1 MNVRFRAET
10 QPLVSNSA
18 DFAAAKEYIAR
29 HLTMTGENK
38 PLVAILGAGSW
49 GTALAIL
56 LARNAYP
63 TKLWGHE
70 RNELERLERERENN
84 QYLPGI
90 DFPEALHVEH
100 DLVELARAAN
110 NILIA
115 TPSHAFR
122 AVVEQLKPHVA
133 PSAIVAWATKGLE
146 PGSGKL
152 LHRVAREVL
161 SDDIMIGVV
170 SGPTFAREVATGLPT
185 AFTVA
190 AGDENVAERIAS
202 WLRNERTRVY
212 TSRDIAG
219 VQLGGAIKNVMAIA
233 AGISDGLGFGANARA
248 GLITRGLAE
257 LARLGV
263 AMGGKRETFM
273 GLAGAGDLILT
284 CTDNLSRNRRV
295 GLGLGEGRKL
305 PDILT
310 ELGQEAE
317 GVATARELYALAKR
331 MDVDMPITEQVYRVL
346 YEDCSPQQAVEALL
360 SREPR
365 KE

>member
-1 MNVRFRAET
+1 
-10 QPLVSNSA
+10 
-18 DFAAAKEYIAR
+18 
-29 HLTMTGENK
+29 MTGENK

-56 LARNAYP
+56 LARNGYRAR
-63 TKLWGHE
+63 LWGHE
-70 RNELERLERERENN
+70 RSKLERLGRERENS

-90 DFPEALHVEH
+90 AFPESLHVEH
-100 DLVELARAAN
+100 HLAQLARTAN

-122 AVVEQLKPHVA
+122 TIVEQLKPHIES
-133 PSAIVAWATKGLE
+133 SAIVAWATKGLE

-152 LHRVAREVL
+152 LDRVAREVL
-161 SDDIMIGVV
+161 GDGVKIGVV

-190 AGDENVAERIAS
+190 ADENVAEHIAS
-202 WLRNERTRVY
+202 WLRNERPRVY

-284 CTDNLSRNRRV
+284 CTDNVSRNRRV

-310 ELGQEAE
+310 ALGQEAE

-346 YEDCSPQQAVEALL
+346 YEDRSPQQAVEALL